1 MRSKLNWL
9 VAIGLATVVLT
20 AIMFLQYNT
29 KVNEQ
34 RLQKKTQ
41 LLEAQTKAQHNAEIQ
56 NLKKI
61 IEEKDKELQS
71 KAAEKARIA
80 AETAQKAA
88 ERTIPQKV
96 VQSIVPTAQ
105 AATGSHT
112 EWMAAAGISPS
123 DYQYVEAIVTR
134 ESGWRHWIVNSIG
147 ATGLCQSLPGS
158 KMASAGADYLTN
170 PVTQL
175 RWCSSYAQS
184 RYGGWA
190 NAWSAWQSK
199 HWW

>member
-1 MRSKLNWL
+1 MSTKLKWL
-9 VAIGLATVVLT
+9 VALVLAMSLT
-20 AIMFLQYNT
+20 AAITFT
-29 KVNEQ
+29 AHSIKVNEQ
-34 RLQKKTQ
+34 KLKAQTQK
-41 LLEAQTKAQHNAEIQ
+41 LEAQTKSQHDAEVQ

-61 IEEKDKELQS
+61 IEQKDKELQS
-71 KAAEKARIA
+71 KAEAKERARIA
-80 AETAQKAA
+80 AVEASKT
-88 ERTIPQKV
+88 PVVSKV

-112 EWMAAAGISPS
+112 ELMAAAGISPS
-123 DYQYVEAIVTR
+123 DYQYVEAIVQK
-134 ESGWRHWIVNSIG
+134 ESGWRHLVVNSIG

>member
-1 MRSKLNWL
+1 MRNKLNWL
-9 VAIGLATVVLT
+9 AALGLATVVLT
-20 AIMFLQYNT
+20 AIMFLQHNT
-29 KVNEQ
+29 KINEQ
-34 RLQKKTQ
+34 RLEQKTK
-41 LLEAQTKAQHNAEIQ
+41 LLEAQTKAEHNAEIQ

-61 IEEKDKELQS
+61 IEQKDKELQS
-71 KAAEKARIA
+71 KAAEKARLA
-80 AETAQKAA
+80 AVEAA
-88 ERTIPQKV
+88 KTPVVSKV

-112 EWMAAAGISPS
+112 ELMAAAGISPS